1 MATIVINCQLLLAD
15 REYYHKTYVP
25 RGACFAQATALA
37 DFATG
42 DRGGD
47 VISLAAFLFDL
58 PQGQAASRI
67 ALMIGLSKGTN

>member
-1 MATIVINCQLLLAD
+1 MATIVINCQLLFAD
-15 REYYHKTYVP
+15 REYLLRAY
-25 RGACFAQATALA
+25 ALA

>member
-1 MATIVINCQLLLAD
+1 MTTIVINCQLPLAD
-15 REYYHKTYVP
+15 REYLLRADVP